1 MLLELF
7 SGTIMPAQKD
17 RIALEYV
24 NDCKAKLNANPISVM
39 IKGLLE
45 ADPTVRCVW
54 HKQRSPRFLRRVP
67 TAPLLTAVQNR
78 MTCGQALQSA
88 AFVAFE
94 AAPPARVLTKH
105 LTAPASEPPSKKS
118 KTKVGSAS
126 VALHSSCLAIACMR

>member
-54 HKQRSPRFLRRVP
+54 HKQRSRIFAVRSDGAAACGCAESDDMRSGAAVGCVCSVRGG
-67 TAPLLTAVQNR
+67 TA
-78 MTCGQALQSA
+78 S
-88 AFVAFE
+88 
-94 AAPPARVLTKH
+94 
-105 LTAPASEPPSKKS
+105 
-118 KTKVGSAS
+118 
-126 VALHSSCLAIACMR
+126 

>member
-1 MLLELF
+1 VGVVLLELF

-45 ADPTVRCVW
+45 VDPAVRCGTNG
-54 HKQRSPRFLRRVP
+54 REFLRRVP

-105 LTAPASEPPSKKS
+105 LTAPASEPPAKKS
-118 KTKVGSAS
+118 KTKVG
-126 VALHSSCLAIACMR
+126 

>member
-45 ADPTVRCVW
+45 VDPTVRARTVAI
-54 HKQRSPRFLRRVP
+54 FLRRVP

-78 MTCGQALQSA
+78 MRCGQALQSA

-105 LTAPASEPPSKKS
+105 LTAPASEPPAKKS
-118 KTKVGSAS
+118 KTKVG
-126 VALHSSCLAIACMR
+126 

>member
-54 HKQRSPRFLRRVP
+54 HKQTVAIFCGAFRRRRCLRLCRI
-67 TAPLLTAVQNR
+67 
-78 MTCGQALQSA
+78 G
-88 AFVAFE
+88 
-94 AAPPARVLTKH
+94 
-105 LTAPASEPPSKKS
+105 
-118 KTKVGSAS
+118 
-126 VALHSSCLAIACMR
+126 